1 MIINHSN
8 NITFTQKRP
17 TLENIKSAR
26 MKLDRL
32 LNTKSSKPSVSID
45 VADIKG
51 KVTMSI
57 QNINTNSK
65 AVMAKLERDE
75 GSASRFLIKGSKG
88 KLSSYL
94 RQTSD
99 RKIYEDIQSL
109 DRSLTRAEKA
119 DIKSLTDF

>member
-1 MIINHSN
+1 MITKYSN

-17 TLENIKSAR
+17 TLENIKNAR

-32 LNTKSSKPSVSID
+32 LNTRAYKPSVSID
-45 VADIKG
+45 VADIRG
-51 KVTMSI
+51 KVTMSV
-57 QNINTNSK
+57 QDINTKSK

-99 RKIYEDIQSL
+99 RRIYEDIQSL
-109 DRSLTRAEKA
+109 DRSLTRAEKT